1 LGQTIST
8 RARTPTASV
17 DADSVERAAADLRPY
32 LEPTPLQHSQAFTS
46 KAGCHVYLKVESIQP
61 TRAFKVR
68 GALTKLLRMGR
79 EERAAGVITASA
91 GNHGQGVAYAAQ
103 AFHVPA
109 TVYVPENANPLK
121 VEAIKRMGGRVIP
134 SGRSYHDAA
143 QEALRAQVA
152 RPQEDGLHPS
162 AAEDGGTQGQRRVGR
177 AGHRDLPGRRAGRRD
192 RGRRWSRAARQR

>member
-1 LGQTIST
+1 MDERPHL
-8 RARTPTASV
+8 A
-17 DADSVERAAADLRPY
+17 VERAAADLKPY

-68 GALTKLLRMGR
+68 GALTKLLRMGG

-109 TVYVPENANPLK
+109 TVYVPETANTFK
-121 VEAIKRMGGRVIP
+121 VEAIRRNVVDLWQSK
-134 SGRSYHDAA
+134 
-143 QEALRAQVA
+143 LC
-152 RPQEDGLHPS
+152 PS
-162 AAEDGGTQGQRRVGR
+162 AMGAWYWRKLEECSVG
-177 AGHRDLPGRRAGRRD
+177 LPTTT
-192 RGRRWSRAARQR
+192 